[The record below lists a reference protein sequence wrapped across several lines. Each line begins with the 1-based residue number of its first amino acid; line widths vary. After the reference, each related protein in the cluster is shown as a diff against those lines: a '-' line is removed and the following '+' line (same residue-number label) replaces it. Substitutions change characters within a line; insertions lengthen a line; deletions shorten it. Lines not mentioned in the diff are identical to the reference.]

1 MKAFFLAAT
10 VIGCLLVQVF
20 FLQSWQSSQPVFNLV
35 LALLVVA
42 CLFNSLENMLWAAFG
57 AGLFLD
63 LYGHGNFGFNLG
75 FYLLL
80 VIICKYLLGFGEREH
95 SWWRPVAV
103 VGVASLT
110 QAILYNLSSL
120 WSGQG
125 LILSQQI
132 LGYVCFSMLV
142 AAICYLSLA
151 QFDNLSKRLSF
162 FKIGRKQ

>member
-1 MKAFFLAAT
+1 MKAIFLA
-10 VIGCLLVQVF
+10 VIVVVSLLVQVF
-20 FLQSWQSSQPVFNLV
+20 LLQSWQVSQPVLNLV

-42 CLFNSLENMLWAAFG
+42 CLFNSLEYMLWAAFG

-63 LYGHGNFGFNLG
+63 LYAHGNFGFNLG

-80 VIICKYLLGFGEREH
+80 IIICKYLLGFGEREH

-103 VGVASLT
+103 VGIATFL

-120 WSGQG
+120 WSGAV

-132 LGYVCFSMLV
+132 LLYVCFSMLA
-142 AAICYLSLA
+142 AAICYLVLI
-151 QFDNLSKRLSF
+151 QFDHLSKQLSIF
-162 FKIGRKQ
+162 RIGRK